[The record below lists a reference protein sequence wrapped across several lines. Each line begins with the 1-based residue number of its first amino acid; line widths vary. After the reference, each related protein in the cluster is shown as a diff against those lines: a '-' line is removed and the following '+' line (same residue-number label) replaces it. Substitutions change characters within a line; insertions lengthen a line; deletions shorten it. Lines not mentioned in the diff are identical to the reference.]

1 MFPRLRALS
10 ITVLLG
16 CLLALGSTSSHAQAT
31 YGPLTAE
38 NAAPTTQPGTLV
50 FKLRPEYLAQASLT
64 QIALPRLEA
73 TLRRLGATRL
83 RQKFPKALPPDPKS
97 PEAVDLRLIY
107 QVWFGS
113 ETVLPKARLAL
124 QQTGVLAYVEPLYN
138 RAPLYMPNDPL
149 ADSTNVNGQLHLKNI
164 RAYQAWDVAKG
175 DTTVVIGITDTGFRL
190 SHEDLD
196 GQWQRNRQ
204 DPPDGIDN
212 DNDGFVDNFRG
223 WDFADDD
230 NNPSSDS
237 YQQPRHGVHT
247 SGCSSAR
254 PDNARGLAGVGFNCR
269 FLPLKIYPSTPGGSF
284 SGFEAIV
291 YAADHGCKIINLS
304 WGAAGGRSQFEQDA
318 ITYAA
323 VNRDAVVVASAGNTN
338 AELDFY
344 PASYDHVLSVGSS
357 SATDVKS
364 GFATFSRRLD
374 LVAPGDGVLTTW
386 GDNDSD
392 YIRATGSS
400 FSAPLV
406 AGAAGL
412 VRARFPQLNAAQV
425 RAQLRRTTD
434 NIDLLPGNAAY
445 QGKLGTGRLN
455 AYRAVQANDQRAAR
469 ITQRIFAPAKGA
481 YQPADT
487 IRLTV
492 EVENLLLPVQNLTL
506 TVTSLTPYLTVR
518 QGSFAAGALATLARA
533 SNSAAP
539 FRLAVASIVPLNTRA
554 VLRYHFADAATGYEE
569 DQYATILLN
578 PDYVVLNAGDLALT
592 LTSRGNIGYDGL
604 GSDLGESVS
613 YRGGAPLLYEGGL
626 LLVTGATRVSSRLR
640 NDRNTADTDFFSLT
654 QTALRRQPLRADQ
667 EASGL
672 LQDSLPSATRNR
684 TVGVQVRQRGF
695 AWAQAPHRDYVILEY
710 QLKNVTPD
718 TLKPLYAGLFM
729 DWDVVPEYGR
739 NVVAWDSVRR
749 LSYAYDA
756 GSPTTY
762 VGLKWLNGGTATCY
776 AINVNAPAGSP
787 VQLSNGF
794 SRSEKYLTLSNGTRQ
809 STTGLP
815 NGTDIA
821 HVLGAALPR
830 LAPTDSAVVAF
841 AVLAAPSLAQLQAAA
856 DAAQTRYNQVLPT
869 RPALTAGEW
878 QLYPN
883 PASGHVRLEIPAR
896 FGAQEMQL
904 LNPLGQVVRRVA
916 IAGAGAS
923 LNVSGLPAGL
933 YMVRV
938 QGAAGTLVR
947 RLLVQPQ

>member
-1 MFPRLRALS
+1 M
-10 ITVLLG
+10 
-16 CLLALGSTSSHAQAT
+16 ALGTTSPGYAQAT
-31 YGPLTAE
+31 YGPLLSETAE
-38 NAAPTTQPGTLV
+38 ATTQPGTLV

-64 QIALPRLEA
+64 KVAVPRLEA

-83 RQKFPKALPPDPKS
+83 RQKFPRALPPDPKK
-97 PEAVDLRLIY
+97 PEAVDLRLVY
-107 QVWFGS
+107 QVWFDNS
-113 ETVLPKARLAL
+113 AVLPKARLAL
-124 QQTGVLAYVEPLYN
+124 QQTGLLAYVEPLYN
-138 RAPLYMPNDPL
+138 RAPLYLPNDPL
-149 ADSTNVNGQLHLKNI
+149 ADSTNANGQLHLKNI
-164 RAYQAWDVAKG
+164 RAYQAWDLAKG
-175 DTTVVIGITDTGFRL
+175 DTTIVIGITDTGFRL
-190 SHEDLD
+190 SHEDIE

-269 FLPLKIYPSTPGGSF
+269 FLPLKIYPSTPSGSF
-284 SGFEAIV
+284 AGFEAVV
-291 YAADHGCKIINLS
+291 YAADHGCQVINLS

-364 GFATFSRRLD
+364 GFATFSSRLD
-374 LVAPGDGVLTTW
+374 LVAPGDGVLTIW

-412 VRARFPQLNAAQV
+412 IRARFPQLNAAQV

-434 NIDLLPGNAAY
+434 NIDQLPGNAVY

-455 AYRAVQANDQRAAR
+455 VYRAVLANNQRAAR
-469 ITQRIFAPAKGA
+469 ITQRTFAPAKGA

-487 IRLTV
+487 IRLAV

-506 TVTSLTPYLTVR
+506 TVTSLSPYLTVR
-518 QGSFAAGALATLARA
+518 QGSFAAGALATLART

-539 FRLAVASIVPLNTRA
+539 FRMAVAGSVPLNTRA
-554 VLRYHFADAATGYEE
+554 VLRYHFSDAATGYEE
-569 DQYATILLN
+569 DQYATVLLN

-592 LTSRGNIGYDGL
+592 LTSRGSIGYDRL

-626 LLVTGATRVSSRLR
+626 LLATGATRVSSRLR
-640 NDRNTADTDFFSLT
+640 NDRNAADADFLSLS
-654 QTALRRQPLRADQ
+654 QTAMRRQPLRADQ

-672 LQDSLPSATRNR
+672 LQDSLPSATRGR

-710 QLKNVTPD
+710 QLKNATPD

-729 DWDVVPEYGR
+729 DWDVVPEYSR
-739 NVVAWDSVRR
+739 NVVDWDSVRR

-762 VGLKWLNGGTATCY
+762 VGLKWLAGGTATSY

-794 SRSEKYLTLSNGTRQ
+794 SRSEKYLTLSSGTRQ

-821 HVLGAALPR
+821 HVLGAALPH

-841 AVLAAPSLAQLQAAA
+841 AVLAAPTLAQLQAAA
-856 DAAQTRYNQVLPT
+856 DAAQTHYNQVLPT
-869 RPALTAGEW
+869 RSPLAAGDW
-878 QLYPN
+878 HLYPN
-883 PASGHVRLEIPAR
+883 PASGQVRVEVPAR
-896 FGAQEMQL
+896 LGAQRLQL
-904 LNPLGQVVRRVA
+904 LNSLGQVVQQIVVT
-916 IAGAGAS
+916 GPGTS
-923 LNVSGLPAGL
+923 LDVSGLAAGL
-933 YMVRV
+933 YLVRV
-938 QGAAGTLVR
+938 QGAAGTVVR